1 MNSLDKKTG
10 FAFKTLPFSSFPPQ
24 KYKILFIF
32 ALSLS
37 IRIFKKMKSSFIQEF
52 KEFAVKGNAIDMA
65 VGVIIGGAFGKIV
78 SSIVNDLIMPPI
90 GWLIGGIDFKDLK
103 YNLPVNPLN
112 ENGEPVSISYGNFL
126 QTCLDFLIIAF
137 CVFML
142 VRLIMKLSRKKK
154 AEPTP
159 PVAPAEPSEEVKLL
173 REIRDALK
181 EK

>member
-1 MNSLDKKTG
+1 
-10 FAFKTLPFSSFPPQ
+10 
-24 KYKILFIF
+24 
-32 ALSLS
+32 
-37 IRIFKKMKSSFIQEF
+37 MKSSFLQEF

-78 SSIVNDLIMPPI
+78 SSIVNDVIMPPI

-103 YNLPVNPLN
+103 YELPINPLN
-112 ENGEPVSISYGNFL
+112 EGGEPVCIAYGNFL

-154 AEPTP
+154 VESEKPA
-159 PVAPAEPSEEVKLL
+159 APAEPSEEVKLL
-173 REIRDALK
+173 REIRDALNK
-181 EK
+181 

>member
-1 MNSLDKKTG
+1 
-10 FAFKTLPFSSFPPQ
+10 
-24 KYKILFIF
+24 
-32 ALSLS
+32 
-37 IRIFKKMKSSFIQEF
+37 
-52 KEFAVKGNAIDMA
+52 MA

>member
-1 MNSLDKKTG
+1 MEGESVWSCFQDIAKFSL
-10 FAFKTLPFSSFPPQ
+10 FPPQ
-24 KYKILFIF
+24 KYKNLFIF
-32 ALSLS
+32 AVCLIIKFSKS
-37 IRIFKKMKSSFIQEF
+37 MKSTFLQEF
-52 KEFAVKGNAIDMA
+52 KDFAVKGNAIDMA

-103 YNLPVNPLN
+103 YQLPVNPLD
-112 ENGEPVSISYGNFL
+112 EGVEPVCIAYGNFL

-137 CVFML
+137 CVFLL

-154 AEPTP
+154 EEPKP
-159 PVAPAEPSEEVKLL
+159 AAPVEPSEEVKLL

-181 EK
+181 KG

>member
-1 MNSLDKKTG
+1 
-10 FAFKTLPFSSFPPQ
+10 
-24 KYKILFIF
+24 
-32 ALSLS
+32 
-37 IRIFKKMKSSFIQEF
+37 MKSSFIQEF

-137 CVFML
+137 CVFL
-142 VRLIMKLSRKKK
+142 LILFLFITNPK